1 MRVDREWARAFDAW
15 LAGKAPNTQ
24 RAYQRAWVDLV
35 EFTGKGPDQIL
46 SADLQ
51 AWANDLGTRALDP
64 TVLRGLQGKGR
75 RPRGDGHGLSAS
87 TISLWLSAVSSFY
100 RFVSTRYMVPSNYV
114 SPDRDPDPGGERPL
128 GDRNPAATI
137 RRPDAASYAR
147 ADYLDASE
155 LERLLGAI
163 PRSSVRGLR
172 DYALI
177 LGYVLTG
184 RRNGEWRR
192 LRWGDLRARGERITY
207 TWRGKNTEHARNEL
221 PPPLWKA
228 IRAYLEAAGR
238 LGRMG
243 PEDFVFTPL
252 GDSATR
258 LPNVDAGDWDRNR
271 PLSGGA
277 TNALLKKYAQRAGLD
292 ARRIHV
298 HVLRHSAA
306 MLEEALGASLASIS
320 AFLGHANPSTTM
332 RYLEHLRGQPDT
344 TWEGKARLLG
354 IGS

>member
-1 MRVDREWARAFDAW
+1 
-15 LAGKAPNTQ
+15 
-24 RAYQRAWVDLV
+24 
-35 EFTGKGPDQIL
+35 
-46 SADLQ
+46 
-51 AWANDLGTRALDP
+51 
-64 TVLRGLQGKGR
+64 
-75 RPRGDGHGLSAS
+75 
-87 TISLWLSAVSSFY
+87 
-100 RFVSTRYMVPSNYV
+100 MVPSANG
-114 SPDRDPDPGGERPL
+114 DPGGERPL

-137 RRPDAASYAR
+137 RRPDVASYAR

-155 LERLLGAI
+155 LARLLGAI
-163 PRSSVRGLR
+163 PRWTVRGLR

-192 LRWGDLRARGERITY
+192 LRWGDLRARGERVYY
-207 TWRGKNTEHARNEL
+207 TWQGKNTEHARNEL
-221 PPPLWKA
+221 PPPLWDA
-228 IRAYLEAAGR
+228 IRGYLEAAGR
-238 LGRMG
+238 LEGMG
-243 PEDFVFTPL
+243 PEAYVFTPL
-252 GDSATR
+252 GDNATR

-277 TNALLKKYAQRAGLD
+277 TNGLLKRYARRAGLD

-306 MLEEALGASLASIS
+306 MLEEELGASLASIS

-354 IGS
+354 LASARFAGGGS